1 MKVEISG
8 GFLLLLAWLN
18 YLDGQNIVP
27 LALAACAC
35 HELGHFAVIRLL
47 GGDIRALR
55 LSAVGAEMELN
66 APLTDARECLAAL
79 AGPGVNLLLAVLSC
93 RWEGG
98 ALFAG
103 LNLALACLNLLPVT
117 PLDGGR
123 ILGCVL
129 TTVWGEDA
137 ARWAGDG
144 LDLIFTA
151 IALTLGALLAFF
163 QGNFTLLMTAAW
175 LAVSLSR

>member
-123 ILGCVL
+123 TLGHILAA
-129 TTVWGEDA
+129 VWGEDA
-137 ARWAGDG
+137 ARWAGGG

-151 IALTLGALLAFF
+151 IALTLGVLLAFF